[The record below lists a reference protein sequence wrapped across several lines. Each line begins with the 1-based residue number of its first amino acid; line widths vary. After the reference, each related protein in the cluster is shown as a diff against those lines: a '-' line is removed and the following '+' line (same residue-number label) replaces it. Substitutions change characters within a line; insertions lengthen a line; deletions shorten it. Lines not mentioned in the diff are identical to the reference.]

1 MVFRVVDLVLTR
13 NMLPKKESKNIKT
26 RLWINNGGALCR
38 CSIRI
43 MNSRRAPDRDTR
55 ARLRDSR
62 PGRDRPR
69 PSVAEAAR
77 LTRAAGKD
85 RRYGGR
91 PDAEVMLALGGWGA
105 LESWACAQKI
115 AATQEMIRRRPDR
128 RAVPAAGA
136 GPDQDALPAVW
147 DRTLSE
153 ELALEL
159 SSSVYSGQALA
170 ELSYALGSRLPLTA
184 AALEDGVLD
193 MGKVRLIAGETAV
206 LTDEQARAAEAE
218 IAGQWDGLTWGE
230 LRDLVTAAVINADPE
245 GARKRREE
253 ASKDA
258 RYRFCLDRGALTA
271 TLAGYSLPPA
281 DAIRADQRVR
291 ARARGYRRHGIEGT
305 FDQLC
310 ALAYLDL
317 LTGRDAR
324 DRIPQGPVP
333 DEDAEAEEAAWASR
347 LADGP
352 GPADSEDAVF
362 DDGPVPDDPDAAA
375 LAGLPCPDQ
384 PAGPDEP
391 AEHAGPDGPAGSAGL
406 DEPATESR
414 NDNGDVGR
422 AGEDDSDA
430 RDGDRDARDAGD
442 GDGEDDDD
450 GGQGGTGDG
459 PGPEPEP
466 RPGGG
471 GAGACDDGLAANVDL
486 IVPLADL
493 TGYAQRAG
501 QVRNLGGIDP
511 ELARTLAGMAVRNP
525 GSVFRVIVTGPDG
538 RATAFGQATPITPVT
553 RPLPDRH
560 TEGTQLPLP
569 SSELAGGTPDS
580 PAMPLATFTPASG
593 SPDPSTGLDG
603 TGQWRLR
610 IGTTMYTVRLDP
622 VPGPGPCT
630 HHYQG
635 AGYQPG
641 PVLRR
646 LTEVRDGTCM
656 LPCCNRSP
664 RRCESE
670 HCQPWPAGATCSCNL
685 GLNCKK
691 HNLMKKDPRWQV
703 TQEPDGTRTWT
714 TPAGLRY
721 TSKPKTYPS

>member
-1 MVFRVVDLVLTR
+1 V
-13 NMLPKKESKNIKT
+13 
-26 RLWINNGGALCR
+26 
-38 CSIRI
+38 
-43 MNSRRAPDRDTR
+43 
-55 ARLRDSR
+55 AR
-62 PGRDRPR
+62 
-69 PSVAEAAR
+69 AAR
-77 LTRAAGKD
+77 LARVAGQD
-85 RRYGGR
+85 RRYAGR
-91 PDAEVMLALGGWGA
+91 ADAEVMLALGEWGA
-105 LESWACAQKI
+105 LESWVCAQKI

-128 RAVPAAGA
+128 RAVAAGAAAGA
-136 GPDQDALPAVW
+136 GASGGTGVLSAVW
-147 DRTLSE
+147 DRTLGE

-159 SSSVYSGQALA
+159 SSSVYSGLALA
-170 ELSYALGSRLPLTA
+170 ELSYVLGSRLPLTA

-193 MGKVRLIAGETAV
+193 LGKVRLIAGETAV
-206 LTDEQARAAEAE
+206 LTDEQAGAAEAE

-291 ARARGYRRHGIEGT
+291 ARARGYRRHGIAGT

-310 ALAYLDL
+310 ALAYLDV

-333 DEDAEAEEAAWASR
+333 DQDAEAEEAAWDSR
-347 LADGP
+347 LAAG
-352 GPADSEDAVF
+352 EDADAGQDF
-362 DDGPVPDDPDAAA
+362 GWDDGRVPDDPDAAA
-375 LAGLPCPDQ
+375 AGVP
-384 PAGPDEP
+384 GPDEP
-391 AEHAGPDGPAGSAGL
+391 GQDG
-406 DEPATESR
+406 
-414 NDNGDVGR
+414 
-422 AGEDDSDA
+422 DA
-430 RDGDRDARDAGD
+430 RDGDEGSEAVGGREDEG
-442 GDGEDDDD
+442 GEDE
-450 GGQGGTGDG
+450 GGEDEGGEDEGGEDEGGRGGTGAEPG
-459 PGPEPEP
+459 PGS
-466 RPGGG
+466 GGG
-471 GAGACDDGLAANVDL
+471 GAAACDDGLAANVDL

-511 ELARTLAGMAVRNP
+511 ELVRTLTAMAARDP
-525 GSVFRVIVTGPDG
+525 GSVFRVIITGPDG
-538 RATAFGQATPITPVT
+538 RAVAFGQATPVTSATPVTPVT
-553 RPLPDRH
+553 RPPPAQH
-560 TEGTQLPLP
+560 TGGTQLPLP
-569 SSELAGGTPDS
+569 SSEPAGGTPDT
-580 PAMPLATFTPASG
+580 PAMPLASFTPAPG
-593 SPDPSTGLDG
+593 SRNGVTGQDEH
-603 TGQWRLR
+603 GQWRLR
-610 IGTTMYTVRLDP
+610 IGTTMYTVRIDP

-656 LPCCNRSP
+656 QPCCNRSP

-670 HCQPWPAGATCSCNL
+670 HCQPWPAGPTCTCNL

-703 TQEPDGTRTWT
+703 TQKPDGTRTWT
-714 TPAGLRY
+714 TPGGLRY

>member
-1 MVFRVVDLVLTR
+1 MSRDRV
-13 NMLPKKESKNIKT
+13 
-26 RLWINNGGALCR
+26 
-38 CSIRI
+38 
-43 MNSRRAPDRDTR
+43 PDRNTR

-69 PSVAEAAR
+69 PSAAEAAR

-85 RRYGGR
+85 RRYSGR
-91 PDAEVMLALGGWGA
+91 TDAEVMLTLGGWAA
-105 LESWACAQKI
+105 LESWAGAHKI
-115 AATQEMIRRRPDR
+115 AAAQEMIRRRPDH
-128 RAVPAAGA
+128 RAAAGA
-136 GPDQDALPAVW
+136 ALAGPGALPAVW
-147 DRTLSE
+147 DRTLGE

-159 SSSVYSGQALA
+159 SSSAYSGQALA
-170 ELSYALGSRLPLTA
+170 GLAYALGSRLPLTA
-184 AALEDGVLD
+184 AALADGTLD
-193 MGKVRLIAGETAV
+193 MGKVRLVAGETAV
-206 LTDEQARAAEAE
+206 LADEQARAAEAE
-218 IAGQWDGLTWGE
+218 IAGRWDGLTWGE

-245 GARKRREE
+245 GAARRREE

-271 TLAGYSLPPA
+271 TVAGYSLPPA
-281 DAIRADQRVR
+281 DAIRANQRVR

-324 DRIPQGPVP
+324 DRIPQGLAP
-333 DEDAEAEEAAWASR
+333 DEDAEAEEAAWDSC
-347 LADGP
+347 LAAGP
-352 GPADSEDAVF
+352 GPGDGQDTAWD

-375 LAGLPCPDQ
+375 LSGLPCPDQ
-384 PAGPDEP
+384 PAGPAGPADPDEP
-391 AEHAGPDGPAGSAGL
+391 ADPADSGEA
-406 DEPATESR
+406 AAESR
-414 NDNGDVGR
+414 ND
-422 AGEDDSDA
+422 
-430 RDGDRDARDAGD
+430 DGDAGRDGD
-442 GDGEDDDD
+442 GDGDGDDEDDGED
-450 GGQGGTGDG
+450 GGQGGTGGGPESG
-459 PGPEPEP
+459 PGP
-466 RPGGG
+466 GGD

-501 QVRNLGGIDP
+501 QVPNLGGIDP
-511 ELARTLAGMAVRNP
+511 GLARTLAAMAARNP
-525 GSVFRVIVTGPDG
+525 GSVFRVIITGPDG
-538 RATAFGQATPITPVT
+538 RAIAFGQATPITSATTVTPAT
-553 RPLPDRH
+553 RPPPGRH
-560 TEGTQLPLP
+560 TGGTQLPLP
-569 SSELAGGTPDS
+569 SGEPADGTPDN
-580 PAMPLATFTPASG
+580 PAMPLASFTPAPG
-593 SPDPSTGLDG
+593 SPDPPAGPAGPDG

-610 IGTTMYTVRLDP
+610 IGTARYTVRLDP
-622 VPGPGPCT
+622 VPGPGPCA

-646 LTEVRDGTCM
+646 LAEVRDGTCM

-664 RRCESE
+664 RRSESE
-670 HCQPWPAGATCSCNL
+670 HCQPWPEGLTCTCNI

-703 TQEPDGTRTWT
+703 TQKPDGTRTWT

-721 TSKPKTYPS
+721 TSKPRTYPH